1 MPFLYGANE
10 VTVVVV
16 TDEHPTEEE
25 AVIGVDAVNHL
36 RHHGIDAVLHRVK
49 SRRSDVGA
57 RLMAEAQRQRLTS
70 SSRADTG
77 IFACVSGC
85 SAG

>member
-25 AVIGVDAVNHL
+25 AVIGVDAVIIS
-36 RHHGIDAVLHRVK
+36 GITGSTPSFIA
-49 SRRSDVGA
+49 
-57 RLMAEAQRQRLTS
+57 
-70 SSRADTG
+70 SRAAAATSEPG
-77 IFACVSGC
+77 
-85 SAG
+85 